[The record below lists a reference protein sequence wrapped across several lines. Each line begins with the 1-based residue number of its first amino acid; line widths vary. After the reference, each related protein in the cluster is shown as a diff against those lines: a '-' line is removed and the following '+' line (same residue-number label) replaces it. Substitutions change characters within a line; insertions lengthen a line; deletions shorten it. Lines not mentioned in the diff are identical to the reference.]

1 MTQADSRHAA
11 PPLQAI
17 GVFCG
22 SNPGNHPQYQEAAV
36 QLGAELARRRL
47 TLVFGG
53 GNVGLMRCIADA
65 VMAHGGRAVGVMPRH
80 LVDRE
85 IAHQGISELRI
96 VDSMHQ
102 RKKEMVDLADAFV
115 LMPGGF
121 GSWEEFC
128 EAVTWA
134 QLGLHAKPCGI
145 LNTLDYYA
153 PLLALVDRAVSDGF
167 VRQTHRSALIAA
179 RAPAELLDR
188 LEARPTSMEVKWTMA
203 TERA

>member
-1 MTQADSRHAA
+1 MRQ
-11 PPLQAI
+11 LNAI

-22 SNPGNHPQYQEAAV
+22 SSSGNHPLYQDAAA

-53 GNVGLMRCIADA
+53 GNVGLMRGIADA
-65 VMAHGGRAVGVMPRH
+65 VMAHGGRAIGIIPRH

-85 IAHQGISELRI
+85 IAHRAITELRV
-96 VDSMHQ
+96 VDSMHR
-102 RKKEMVDLADAFV
+102 RKQEMADLADAFV
-115 LMPGGF
+115 MMPGGF

-145 LNTLDYYA
+145 LNTRDYYA
-153 PLLALVDRAVSDGF
+153 PFLALVDRAVSDGF
-167 VRQTHRSALIAA
+167 VRQNHLNALIAEQD
-179 RAPAELLDR
+179 PAVLLDR
-188 LEARPTSMEVKWTMA
+188 REARPERMDVKWTTA
-203 TERA
+203 PPRGR